1 MKITPSPRLRA
12 EMAWRRTIADSLTP
26 SAEVGSSRIRTRAPK
41 YSARAIASVWRSP
54 PDSVPTSWSVSRTS
68 IPMFFISSRAIR
80 AALSLSNRLNGPN
93 PLVGSLPRKKLRL
106 MLISGIT
113 DRSW

>member
-1 MKITPSPRLRA
+1 M
-12 EMAWRRTIADSLTP
+12 
-26 SAEVGSSRIRTRAPK
+26 
-41 YSARAIASVWRSP
+41 ASVWRSP
-54 PDSVPTSWSVSRTS
+54 PESVPTSWSVSRTS
-68 IPMFFISSRAIR
+68 IPMFFISSRETR
-80 AALSLSNRLNGPN
+80 AAVSLSKRLNGQN